1 MLIERAAE
9 VDRKLQDDDQLSFDD
24 EGDPVLKK
32 LTAAPIPKDT
42 DDFTAAIGEH
52 MPERTVLDILCN
64 VEHWLNWTRHFGPL
78 SGTEPKI
85 ANATERYILTTFA
98 YGCNLGPTQ
107 TARHVR
113 GHTTYR
119 QLSYANRRH
128 VSADTLQRAICDILN
143 AYHKL
148 GLFA

>member
-1 MLIERAAE
+1 
-9 VDRKLQDDDQLSFDD
+9 
-24 EGDPVLKK
+24 
-32 LTAAPIPKDT
+32 
-42 DDFTAAIGEH
+42 

-148 GLFA
+148 DLPKCWGTGKRPLLMAVSLRSTRTTCSRNTTFAIRAMAALPTLTSLTST